1 MASSRFHIFGKS
13 HTHNH
18 ARTHYNTES
27 LAFHPENEFRVERHS
42 MCVCTSEYQRPQF
55 SILFSFIFP
64 FIGHIVKFIF
74 IFFGCQERLLRQK
87 CGFALV
93 IIRTPACLAAHTLTH
108 TSIHFRTH
116 RCTGAVNMLISI
128 SFSHKHAHT
137 RVHRKSEAIAVFL
150 LSIPTSTTKNNLH

>member
-1 MASSRFHIFGKS
+1 MNFVWSGIR
-13 HTHNH
+13 
-18 ARTHYNTES
+18 
-27 LAFHPENEFRVERHS
+27 
-42 MCVCTSEYQRPQF
+42 CVCTSEYQRPQF

-137 RVHRKSEAIAVFL
+137 RVHRKSKAIAVFL